1 MLHLKASPLTNSKS
15 YPQDTLFVYHAETGE
30 FLHKILV
37 KYPNFKEVTMIV
49 ALPDKPWQ
57 VALIDQD
64 KGNIMDVK
72 NKKFARYNKYK
83 FYNLEKLFRAWFMF
97 NPKTLIRKFSLCTK

>member
-1 MLHLKASPLTNSKS
+1 
-15 YPQDTLFVYHAETGE
+15 
-30 FLHKILV
+30 
-37 KYPNFKEVTMIV
+37 MIV

-83 FYNLEKLFRAWFMF
+83 FYNLEKLFR
-97 NPKTLIRKFSLCTK
+97 T

>member
-1 MLHLKASPLTNSKS
+1 MDIKISNSYLS
-15 YPQDTLFVYHAETGE
+15 FQDTLFVYHAETGE

-37 KYPNFKEVTMIV
+37 KYSNFKEVTMIV

-72 NKKFARYNKYK
+72 NKKFAR
-83 FYNLEKLFRAWFMF
+83 
-97 NPKTLIRKFSLCTK
+97 